1 MSDPGDLS
9 PSAPAPS
16 QPGNWASERKAEQAP
31 RHTPPPA
38 RQPTPPSENSR
49 ATNRQWP
56 YGLDASSRYA
66 NQAEER
72 RAEAARLEASRRDA
86 TSPDGTP
93 PAPPASGEKFR
104 FGDNLELTETE
115 VRGLLERHSIEQS
128 RRLTLPQKPE
138 EYEAALP
145 KDFKL
150 PQGFEYTVDPNDPV
164 LPHARDFA
172 LKAGLSKD
180 QFQELVGLHV
190 QSDIARQLRYREQAN
205 AEVLK
210 LGAAGTERV
219 TAAQTFLR
227 SQLGDD
233 LAAVVLG
240 TMSSAKHVEA
250 FEKLMSNFR
259 TQGGGTFSTTGRE
272 PPVNTNGQI
281 PGYETMTFEQKRAA
295 QEALRR
301 NAAR

>member
-1 MSDPGDLS
+1 MTDPGDLS
-9 PSAPAPS
+9 PSAPAPPS
-16 QPGNWASERKAEQAP
+16 QPDWAQQRKADQSGQHVPPPQRRAPQAP
-31 RHTPPPA
+31 NP
-38 RQPTPPSENSR
+38 Q
-49 ATNRQWP
+49 ATRGEHWQDK
-56 YGLDASSRYA
+56 YSGEGRYL
-66 NQAEER
+66 
-72 RAEAARLEASRRDA
+72 AAAASRRA
-86 TSPDGTP
+86 AAETEARGEPGTTPDGTP